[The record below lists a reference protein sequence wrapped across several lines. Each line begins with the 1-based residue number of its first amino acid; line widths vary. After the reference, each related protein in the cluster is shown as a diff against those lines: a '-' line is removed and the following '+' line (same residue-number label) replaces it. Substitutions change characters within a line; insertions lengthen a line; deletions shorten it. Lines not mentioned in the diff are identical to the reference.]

1 MDKLLKDAIAD
12 AKAVRETALAN
23 AKIAL
28 EEAFTP
34 HLKSMLSK
42 KLQAEMDHEDEEKE
56 ADEAYH
62 GEEMEDEDKEMDEE
76 MDTSGI
82 GSSDNKEPAP
92 DAGDTSGIGQGP
104 ESEGDD
110 EEGGE
115 EDENLMKAPDQP
127 VGEGYGMD
135 DDKDMDEEMED
146 EDMEDEGHHEEGYH
160 GEEDKDMDEE
170 MEDEDEDVKEAL
182 RQLEA
187 EMNDEEMEDEEM
199 KKEEMEDEDED
210 MKEEMEDEDKDMD
223 EDIDLDEIIKA
234 LTEEEGMEDE
244 EEDEKNE
251 EMKDEDED
259 MKEEMEDEDKD
270 MDEDIDLDEIIK
282 ALTEEEGMED
292 EEEDEKNEEMKDE
305 DEDMKEELEE
315 YKQTVQYLRD
325 KLSEVNLL
333 NAKLLYTNKLFRSRN
348 VSEAQKMKVIEQ
360 FDRATNV
367 REVKLVFTTFAESM
381 KRKPV
386 NESAKRVSQASKPT
400 NSTKSKKKPIIGE
413 NTDFKSRMKKLANII

>member
-1 MDKLLKDAIAD
+1 MDKLLKEAIAD
-12 AKAVRETALAN
+12 AKSVRETALAN

-42 KLQAEMDHEDEEKE
+42 KLQAEMEGEDEEK
-56 ADEAYH
+56 ADEGYH
-62 GEEMEDEDKEMDEE
+62 GEEEEEMDEE
-76 MDTSGI
+76 LEPSDI
-82 GSSDNKEPAP
+82 GASDNKEPAP
-92 DAGDTSGIGQGP
+92 EAGDTSGIGQGP

-115 EDENLMKAPDQP
+115 EDENLEKAPDQP

-135 DDKDMDEEMED
+135 DDEDMEEGEHMDD
-146 EDMEDEGHHEEGYH
+146 EDMEDEGAHMDDEGMH
-160 GEEDKDMDEE
+160 
-170 MEDEDEDVKEAL
+170 DEDDDIEEVL

-187 EMNDEEMEDEEM
+187 
-199 KKEEMEDEDED
+199 EMEDEDED
-210 MKEEMEDEDKDMD
+210 MKEEMEDEDEDKKEEGAHMDDEDEDKKEEGAHMDDEEKEMD
-223 EDIDLDEIIKA
+223 EEIDLDEIIKA

-244 EEDEKNE
+244 DEEKNE
-251 EMKDEDED
+251 EME
-259 MKEEMEDEDKD
+259 
-270 MDEDIDLDEIIK
+270 
-282 ALTEEEGMED
+282 
-292 EEEDEKNEEMKDE
+292 DE

-315 YKQTVQYLRD
+315 YKKTVQYLRD

-360 FDRATNV
+360 FDRAANV
-367 REVKLVFTTFAESM
+367 REVKLVYTTFAESM

-400 NSTKSKKKPIIGE
+400 ASTQTKKKPIIGE

>member
-1 MDKLLKDAIAD
+1 MDKLLKEAIAD

-42 KLQAEMDHEDEEKE
+42 KLQAEMEGEDEEK
-56 ADEAYH
+56 ADEGYH
-62 GEEMEDEDKEMDEE
+62 GEEEEEMDEE
-76 MDTSGI
+76 LEPSDI
-82 GSSDNKEPAP
+82 GASDNKEPAP
-92 DAGDTSGIGQGP
+92 EAGDTSGIGQGP

-115 EDENLMKAPDQP
+115 EDENLEKAPDQP

-135 DDKDMDEEMED
+135 DDEDMEEGEHMDD
-146 EDMEDEGHHEEGYH
+146 EDMEDEGAHMDDEGIH
-160 GEEDKDMDEE
+160 
-170 MEDEDEDVKEAL
+170 DEDDDIEEVL

-187 EMNDEEMEDEEM
+187 
-199 KKEEMEDEDED
+199 EMEDEDED
-210 MKEEMEDEDKDMD
+210 MKEEMEDED
-223 EDIDLDEIIKA
+223 
-234 LTEEEGMEDE
+234 
-244 EEDEKNE
+244 
-251 EMKDEDED
+251 
-259 MKEEMEDEDKD
+259 
-270 MDEDIDLDEIIK
+270 
-282 ALTEEEGMED
+282 
-292 EEEDEKNEEMKDE
+292 
-305 DEDMKEELEE
+305 EDMKEELEE
-315 YKQTVQYLRD
+315 YKKTVQYLRD

-360 FDRATNV
+360 FDRAANV
-367 REVKLVFTTFAESM
+367 REVKLVYTTFAESM

-400 NSTKSKKKPIIGE
+400 ASTQTKKKPIIGE